1 MRLGA
6 FAFTALA
13 FAVSA
18 YASVVE
24 FNDLSARYK
33 AGIVFA
39 PNDGVDGSSTD
50 APQGATF
57 TKSGL
62 SNGDVSQMT
71 IYKTG
76 TSHGASGSSGSSSE
90 VTQQSFPTQVDN
102 NSNTSQNN
110 VGKPSSGSDVSQGSA
125 GQSNASNNNTEAP
138 PVYKGDCV
146 LTRDYINGTNVRKCD
161 SIIIDSLH
169 VPAGVTL
176 NLTKLADGATVSFQG
191 TTTFGPMLWDGPLVK
206 LQGNNL
212 TVTGPGTLDGQGA
225 WYWPYG
231 QNVTRPVFFKLN
243 RVNNSTLSGFNLLNM
258 LYRTFSIGNSSYT

>member
-191 TTTFGPMLWDGPLVK
+191 TTTFGPM
-206 LQGNNL
+206 
-212 TVTGPGTLDGQGA
+212 
-225 WYWPYG
+225 
-231 QNVTRPVFFKLN
+231 NVTRPVFFKLN

-258 LYRTFSIGNSSYT
+258 LYRTFSIGNSSYTTIKELLLNASA